1 MPKYD
6 YIALDAHGKETKG
19 SIEVA
24 SQNEAIGRVKEMGLF
39 PTKIIEA
46 ERVREKAAGK
56 KARPVAKV
64 GGKKK
69 SGAMSFEIKIPG
81 LSGKVKPKV
90 LTTFTRQLATLV
102 DAGLP
107 LLRGLRVLEKQERN
121 VTLKRILGELALAI
135 EGGSTFSEALAQHP
149 KVFNRLF
156 VNMVKAGELG
166 GVLEVVLKRLA
177 EFSEKA
183 QKIKGKVKAALFYP
197 VAVLF
202 VAMGILALLLLF
214 VIPRFKDVFANM
226 GVKMPGFTLLVLKIS
241 DTVRGHFLPVMGS
254 VAAVVILLVVIIKTT
269 KFGRYFWDKLKLKMP
284 PIGAVVSKVSISR
297 FSRTLGTLVSSGV
310 PILQALMI
318 VKETAGNVII
328 ADAVTKV
335 HESVK
340 EGETITAPLESSRVF
355 PPMVVSMVD
364 VGEQTG
370 ALPEM
375 LLKIADTY
383 DEEVDNAVSAMT
395 SLLEPIMIIFLAVIV
410 GSIVIAMFLPLI
422 SMINQMSSGG
432 EASGAE
438 KE

>member
-1 MPKYD
+1 MPKYS
-6 YIALDAHGKETKG
+6 YIALDNRGQESKG
-19 SIEVA
+19 VIEAA
-24 SQNEAIGRVKEMGLF
+24 SQNEAIGRVKDMQLF

-46 ERVREKAAGK
+46 DKVKEKGAAKKAKAAPG
-56 KARPVAKV
+56 AR
-64 GGKKK
+64 KKK
-69 SGAMSFEIKIPG
+69 SAMDIEIKIPF
-81 LSGKVKPKV
+81 LSGRVKPKV

-121 VTLKRILGELALAI
+121 RTLKNILGELSLSI

-149 KVFNRLF
+149 KIFNRLF

-183 QKIKGKVKAALFYP
+183 QKIKGKVKAAMFYP
-197 VAVLF
+197 TAVLIVAV
-202 VAMGILALLLLF
+202 GILTLLMVF
-214 VIPRFKDVFANM
+214 VIPRFRDVFAGM
-226 GVKMPGFTLLVLKIS
+226 GMQLPGFTLFVLDVSEMVKDHCLKTLGILA
-241 DTVRGHFLPVMGS
+241 VC
-254 VAAVVILLVVIIKTT
+254 VVIFLIIINKT
-269 KFGRYFWDKLKLKMP
+269 KLGRLIWDKFKLKVP
-284 PIGAVVSKVSISR
+284 VFGPVVSKVSIGR
-297 FSRTLGTLVSSGV
+297 FTRTLGTLVSSGV
-310 PILQALMI
+310 PILQALTI

-328 ADAVTKV
+328 ANAITGV

-340 EGETITAPLESSRVF
+340 EGETITAPLEASGVF

-375 LLKIADTY
+375 LLRIADNY

-395 SLLEPIMIIFLAVIV
+395 SLLEPIMIVFLAVIV

-422 SMINQMSSGG
+422 AMIGNLSSDSGG
-432 EASGAE
+432 GGGD
-438 KE
+438 